1 MDLPEGEDHRGNIR
15 LGVERLAIMRS
26 VTVIA
31 GIVGLCCEITIAQT
45 DTTPR
50 FDAASIKRS
59 ASESDTFIKAHPGG
73 RIEISRA
80 TLRTLTALAYRLQPF
95 QVSGGAAWV
104 RSEYFNVNTK
114 AEGNPSEDG
123 LFLMMQALFK
133 ERFSL
138 KLHFET
144 AVRPA
149 YILVPGK
156 TGRKTGRTP
165 PAGLHVSTEGSCVKV
180 DAGSPPDPNACGS
193 LGMGP
198 NHLEAHEVSMTR
210 FAEALARVVDRKVI
224 DRTGRT
230 EKFNISLQWLP
241 DQHQALPSSDAIVL
255 PPDTPSIYTAL
266 QDQLGL
272 KLESGKAAIE
282 LLVIDHAER
291 PGEN

>member
-1 MDLPEGEDHRGNIR
+1 
-15 LGVERLAIMRS
+15 MRS
-26 VTVIA
+26 VTVFA
-31 GIVGLCCEITIAQT
+31 GIVGLCCEITIAQVN
-45 DTTPR
+45 TPPT

-59 ASESDTFIKAHPGG
+59 APDSDTFMKAHPGG

-95 QVSGGAAWV
+95 QVTGGPAWV

-114 AEGNPSEDG
+114 AEESPSEDA

-144 AVRPA
+144 AVRPV

-156 TGRKTGRTP
+156 TGRTP
-165 PAGLHVSTEGSCVKV
+165 PAGLQVSTEGSCVKV
-180 DAGSPPDPNACGS
+180 DAASPPDPNACGS
-193 LGMGP
+193 LGMGL
-198 NHLEAHEVSMTR
+198 NHLEAHEISMTR
-210 FAEALARVVDRKVI
+210 FAEGLTRAVDRKVI
-224 DRTGRT
+224 DRTGRP

-241 DQHQALPSSDAIVL
+241 DEHQALPSSDAIVL
-255 PPDTPSIYTAL
+255 PPDTPSIFTAL
-266 QDQLGL
+266 QEQLGL
-272 KLESGKAAIE
+272 KLESSKAAIK

-291 PGEN
+291 PSEN